1 MPAKDPVTDIV
12 NHELLKLLPADAE
25 VIVEIGIGKGA
36 SGEQYKRLNPFGQY
50 MGVESDPAY
59 RSTAATRVDFVA
71 AQIADLPIHLGEVD
85 CLVYSNVLN
94 LSTDLGTSLREY
106 LPWLKPDGQAIA
118 YIPNLQFWQ
127 RLSHLFR
134 GKWEGEAEFLRDRQQ
149 LQFLTI
155 ESIKETFAEANFF
168 AYEIQTVYPNT
179 TPEEVEQFDRFLQAA
194 LPLAQYL
201 GLSPENFKLTS
212 QSIGYIVKATKT
224 PLTVP
229 RLLVQTF
236 IAAAAGCDRIRVLEP
251 DRFTASI
258 AGARTISATVNQTMR
273 LNVAFPDEA
282 KVFIWQRALLLYPQD
297 IQKQKAIAQKG
308 YLIVAEHDDDPYFW
322 PENADNKFLLF
333 YSSHCVQTSTELL
346 AQHLKQ
352 FNPNVTVFQNHLA
365 WLPPQRDYN
374 DDSISLFFG
383 ALNRQKDWEPIMPA
397 LNQVLAKYPQVI
409 VKVIHD
415 RQFYDAVISP
425 RKQFQPWCPYEQY
438 QEILHT
444 CDIGVLPLMD
454 TQFNRMKSDLKFLE
468 HAGHGV
474 VALASP
480 TVYANSISGGETGL
494 IYRSPTEFAAHL
506 TALILDRDLRQKIAR
521 NAYNWVREHRLLCR
535 HYRERREWYLEMRS
549 QLPRLNQ
556 ELFDRCPEI
565 FG

>member
-36 SGEQYKRLNPFGQY
+36 IGEQYKRLNPFGQY
-50 MGVESDPAY
+50 MGVESDPEC

-71 AQIADLPIHLGEVD
+71 DQIADLPIHIGEVD
-85 CLVYSNVLN
+85 CLVYGNVLN
-94 LSTDLGTSLREY
+94 LSADLGTSLREY
-106 LPWLKPDGQAIA
+106 LDWLKPDGQAIA

-155 ESIKETFAEANFF
+155 ESIKETFAEAKFF
-168 AYEIQTVYPNT
+168 VYEIQTVYPNT

-212 QSIGYIVKATKT
+212 QSIGYIVKATKI
-224 PLTVP
+224 PLTVT

-258 AGARTISATVNQTMR
+258 AGTRTISATVNQTMR

-333 YSSHCVQTSTELL
+333 YSSHCVQTSTEPL

-374 DDSISLFFG
+374 DDSIALFFG

-480 TVYANSISGGETGL
+480 TVYANTIAEGETGL

-506 TALILDRDLRQKIAR
+506 TELILDRDLRQKIAR
-521 NAYNWVREHRLLCR
+521 NAYNWVRENRLLCR